1 MNIVDIIG
9 YIGMAIILY
18 SFTIREMYKL
28 RLINS
33 IGCLFWIA
41 YGIGIMAGPTILV
54 NSCVLVIHSYWFYQ
68 NRKGAGVGGKVEE
81 EKFIDSAQSGSNT
94 PINEY
99 DTMYNWIRKHSG
111 K

>member
-18 SFTIREMYKL
+18 SFTVREMYKL

-54 NSCVLVIHSYWFYQ
+54 NSCVLVIHSYWFYT
-68 NRKGAGVGGKVEE
+68 NRKRRGLGGESIKENFNDSNVSNNSVDGD
-81 EKFIDSAQSGSNT
+81 IDF
-94 PINEY
+94 
-99 DTMYNWIRKHSG
+99 MYKWIRKHSG